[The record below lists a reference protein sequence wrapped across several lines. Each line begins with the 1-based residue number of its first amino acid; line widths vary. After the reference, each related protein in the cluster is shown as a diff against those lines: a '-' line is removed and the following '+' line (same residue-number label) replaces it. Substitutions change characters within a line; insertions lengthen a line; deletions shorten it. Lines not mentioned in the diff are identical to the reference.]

1 MADTK
6 LKVGDAAPDFDLI
19 SDQGTHVKL
28 SDQRGKRVVLFF
40 YPKDDTPGCTR
51 QACGLRDNYASLQ
64 AKNAVVFGVSPDD
77 AASHKAF
84 IDKFNLP
91 FPLLVDEGH
100 KVAEAYGVW
109 GEQQRNVRSH
119 FVIDEQGKLAD
130 VQVQVTPEESV
141 SRAVEA
147 IAG

>member
-1 MADTK
+1 VAESR
-6 LKVGDAAPDFDLI
+6 LNVGDPAPDFDMV
-19 SDQGTHVKL
+19 SDQGAHVKL
-28 SDQRGKRVVLFF
+28 SEQRGKRVVLFF

-51 QACGLRDNYASLQ
+51 QACGLRDNFASFESNNTL
-64 AKNAVVFGVSPDD
+64 VYGVSPDD
-77 AASHKAF
+77 QASHKAF
-84 IDKFNLP
+84 KDKFSLP
-91 FPLLVDEGH
+91 YPLLVDEGH

-119 FVIDEQGKLAD
+119 FVIDEAGKLAD

-147 IAG
+147 VAG